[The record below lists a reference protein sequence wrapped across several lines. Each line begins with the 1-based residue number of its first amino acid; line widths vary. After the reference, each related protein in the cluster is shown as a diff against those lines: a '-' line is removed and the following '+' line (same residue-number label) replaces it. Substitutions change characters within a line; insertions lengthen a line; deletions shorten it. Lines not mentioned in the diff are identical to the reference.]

1 MRICISVL
9 VATILTT
16 LHSNAQVQVAREN
29 VIISSQVHGFW
40 EYLPADYN
48 ANPTKKYPLLIEWHG
63 TGETGNGSLPTLEK
77 VRIHGVARVVR
88 DGLFPQSVSFNGQSY
103 SFIVLSPQFIDPIPM
118 SVLDIDAFL
127 DYAFSHYHVDRNRVY
142 MTGYSLGAMLSYQ
155 YAGFNNTF
163 AQKITGIVPLSPCF
177 DANTGLAQT
186 IAANNVAVYGI
197 HGNADI
203 QCQWQWTVNWSNAIN
218 TANGGAPPVPSAVY
232 SLIPGLN
239 PGDPHDIFWATF
251 EPGFSAPPVNKNIYS
266 WMIQYAR
273 NIALPITLKNFSVEY
288 RDKKVLAK
296 WTTSN
301 ENNSKEFRVQ
311 RAGKDLQ
318 FRTVATVSAAGIS
331 NTDKSYVW
339 VDEFPLNGIN
349 YYRLQLVNMDNAS
362 EYFDIKDVYASS
374 DSKVN
379 LLSANPVSEFIKLGI
394 ELDHQQNVA
403 ISLLDIQ
410 GRVMYQRNGSYQQ
423 GRQEI
428 FIQPTGMPA
437 GTYVIKVVGE
447 SFIESK
453 KIILQ

>member
-1 MRICISVL
+1 MRIRILLL
-9 VATILTT
+9 VGTILTT
-16 LHSNAQVQVAREN
+16 FHLSAQVQVAREN
-29 VIISSQVHGFW
+29 VIISTQVHGFW

-48 ANPTKKYPLLIEWHG
+48 TNPTKKYPLIIEWHG
-63 TGETGNGSLPTLEK
+63 VGETGNGSLPALEM
-77 VRIHGVARVVR
+77 VRIHGLARVVKA
-88 DGLFPQSVSFNGQSY
+88 GLFPQTVTFNGQSY
-103 SFIVLSPQFIDPIPM
+103 SFIVLNPQFIDPIGM
-118 SVLDIDAFL
+118 NVIDMDAFIN
-127 DYAFSHYHVDRNRVY
+127 YAFSHYRVDRNRVY

-155 YAGFNNTF
+155 YAGLMNSL

-177 DANTGLAQT
+177 DANTGMAQT

-197 HGNADI
+197 HSNADI
-203 QCQWQWTVNWSNAIN
+203 QCPWQWTVNWSNAIN
-218 TANGGAPPVPSAVY
+218 TANGGAPPVPAAVY

-288 RDKKVLAK
+288 RDKKVLVK

-301 ENNSKEFRVQ
+301 ESNSKEFRLQ

-318 FRTVATVSAAGIS
+318 FQTIATISASGIS
-331 NTDKSYVW
+331 NIDKSYGW

-349 YYRLQLVNMDNAS
+349 YYRLQLVNIDNAS
-362 EYFDIKDVYASS
+362 EYFDIKDVLATS
-374 DSKVN
+374 DSKLN
-379 LLSANPVSEFIKLGI
+379 FLSANPVSEFIKLGI
-394 ELDHQQNVA
+394 ALDRAQNVG
-403 ISLLDIQ
+403 ISLFDMQ

-423 GRQEI
+423 GRQEV
-428 FIQPTGMPA
+428 FIRPTGLPA
-437 GTYVIKVVGE
+437 GTYLIKVAGE
-447 SFIESK
+447 TFSESR